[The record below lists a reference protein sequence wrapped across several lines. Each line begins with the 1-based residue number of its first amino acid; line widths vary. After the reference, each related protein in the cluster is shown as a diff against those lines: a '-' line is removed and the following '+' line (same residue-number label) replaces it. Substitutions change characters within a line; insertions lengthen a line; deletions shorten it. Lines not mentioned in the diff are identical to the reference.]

1 MKMISK
7 ILIFSSVVAVSA
19 CGEYREGGT
28 NGSGGGSTSI
38 SGGALIQT
46 QVKTT
51 YFIDGTTK
59 SCLARETQSSTS
71 EVIVPDD
78 VSPFYF
84 RLAGVRIPPAPA
96 GFRYKIS
103 SIRIT
108 LEGQLANSGRCTI
121 SSDALTT
128 LVKLGSPDPSSDDSS
143 SNAFAFIEA
152 WRSDAL
158 GNVIPGADE
167 VAALPADKQFLSFD
181 CPITC
186 GGISIPDSL
195 QRTQFSVPARLEA
208 VGSLYPI
215 GDPFAERPFRS
226 ETSFTIENF

>member
-1 MKMISK
+1 MNVIFR
-7 ILIFSSVVAVSA
+7 ILIISSFLGIGA
-19 CGEYREGGT
+19 CGEYQEGD
-28 NGSGGGSTSI
+28 NGGAGGGSTTI

-71 EVIVPDD
+71 EVLVPDD

-96 GFRYKIS
+96 GFRYRIS

-108 LEGQLANSGRCTI
+108 LEGQLANTGRCTI
-121 SSDALTT
+121 SSDALTS
-128 LVKLGSPDPSSDDSS
+128 LVRLGSPDPTVDGSAAND
-143 SNAFAFIEA
+143 FAFIAA
-152 WRSDAL
+152 WRGEAL

-167 VAALPADKQFLSFD
+167 VASLPADRQFLSLD

-186 GGISIPDSL
+186 GGISIPDNL

-226 ETSFTIENF
+226 ETFFTIENF